1 MFGNMKEMFGNMREM
16 FGNMREMFG
25 NLFVTMSL
33 RNVAKNV

>member
-1 MFGNMKEMFGNMREM
+1 MFGNMREMFGNMREM